1 MMSAHTI
8 ELGAKARD
16 RVSGWEGIVTSR
28 YEYLNGC
35 ERYELS
41 GTDKDGKPE
50 GFVFDV
56 QQLEVIAAPEPA
68 LVRTPEPT
76 RRLRRTGGPQSNRPV
91 AR

>member
-1 MMSAHTI
+1 MNHTI
-8 ELGAKARD
+8 ELGAKVRD
-16 RVSGWEGIVTSR
+16 RVSGWVGIATAR

-50 GFVFDV
+50 AFVFDV
-56 QQLEVIAAPEPA
+56 QQLQVVEPPAPELVRQPEPA
-68 LVRTPEPT
+68 AEPA
-76 RRLRRTGGPQSNRPV
+76 RRTGGARSSTPV